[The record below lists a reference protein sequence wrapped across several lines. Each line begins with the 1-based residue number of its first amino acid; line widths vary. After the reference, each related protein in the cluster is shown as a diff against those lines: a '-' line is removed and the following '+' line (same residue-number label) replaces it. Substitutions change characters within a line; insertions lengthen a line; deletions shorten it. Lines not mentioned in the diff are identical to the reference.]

1 MSFLPK
7 IASMLPGKDRG
18 VRWAEAMK
26 EIAAAEAATK
36 IAKEAE
42 ERAEAAFLSL
52 SEDEQVEL
60 VHAAWV
66 VNATPEPVKAKKALV
81 AALLPWA
88 EANLLPKSEDEGT
101 ATEVVPKKKR
111 KVVFVE
117 ATIKEVPVC
126 LLQSSDTTWKFKK
139 SKFGPDMEYP
149 VGPHMA
155 LLRAARLAEELTSEE
170 SSLNMWKAADTS
182 M

>member
-7 IASMLPGKDRG
+7 IASILPGTKRG
-18 VRWAEAMK
+18 EKWTKAMK
-26 EIAAAEAATK
+26 EIAAADAAK
-36 IAKEAE
+36 KVAEEAE
-42 ERAEAAFLSL
+42 KRAEAAFRAL

-66 VNATPEPVKAKKALV
+66 VNATPEPVKAKEALV

-88 EANLLPKSEDEGT
+88 EANLVPEDRDE
-101 ATEVVPKKKR
+101 AMEVVPKKRR
-111 KVVFVE
+111 KVVFGSPI
-117 ATIKEVPVC
+117 IKEVPVC

-139 SKFGPDMEYP
+139 AKFGPDMEYP

-155 LLRAARLAEELTSEE
+155 LLRAAQLAAELSR
-170 SSLNMWKAADTS
+170 
-182 M
+182 

>member
-1 MSFLPK
+1 
-7 IASMLPGKDRG
+7 MLPGKDRG

-26 EIAAAEAATK
+26 EIAAAEAAK
-36 IAKEAE
+36 KVAKEAE

-52 SEDEQVEL
+52 SADQQVEL

-66 VNATPEPVKAKKALV
+66 VNATPEPVKAKEALV

-88 EANLLPKSEDEGT
+88 KKNLIPKSEDEGVT
-101 ATEVVPKKKR
+101 TEIVPKKKR
-111 KVVFVE
+111 KVVFGDPI
-117 ATIKEVPVC
+117 TTEVPVC

-139 SKFGPDMEYP
+139 ASQFGPDMEYP

-155 LLRAARLAEELTSEE
+155 LLRAARLAEELSQ
-170 SSLNMWKAADTS
+170 
-182 M
+182 

>member
-7 IASMLPGKDRG
+7 FASMLPGTKRG
-18 VRWAEAMK
+18 EKWTKAMK
-26 EIAAAEAATK
+26 EIASAEAAK
-36 IAKEAE
+36 KVAKEAE

-52 SEDEQVEL
+52 SADEQVEL

-66 VNATPEPVKAKKALV
+66 VNATPEPVKAKEALV

-88 EANLLPKSEDEGT
+88 TKNLVPKSEDEGD

-111 KVVFVE
+111 KVVFGDPI
-117 ATIKEVPVC
+117 TTEVPVC
-126 LLQSSDTTWKFKK
+126 LLQSSDRTWKFKK
-139 SKFGPDMEYP
+139 ASQFGPDMEYP

-155 LLRAARLAEELTSEE
+155 LLRAAQLAAELSR
-170 SSLNMWKAADTS
+170 
-182 M
+182 

>member
-1 MSFLPK
+1 
-7 IASMLPGKDRG
+7 MLPGKDRG

-26 EIAAAEAATK
+26 EIAAAEAAK
-36 IAKEAE
+36 KVAEEAE
-42 ERAEAAFLSL
+42 KRAEAAFLSL
-52 SEDEQVEL
+52 SADQQVEL

-66 VNATPEPVKAKKALV
+66 VNATPEPVKANTALV

-88 EANLLPKSEDEGT
+88 EANLVPEDRDE
-101 ATEVVPKKKR
+101 AMEVVPKKRR
-111 KVVFVE
+111 KVVFGSPI
-117 ATIKEVPVC
+117 IKEVPVC

-155 LLRAARLAEELTSEE
+155 LLRAAQLAAELSR
-170 SSLNMWKAADTS
+170 
-182 M
+182 

>member
-26 EIAAAEAATK
+26 EIAAAEAAK
-36 IAKEAE
+36 KVAKEAE

-52 SEDEQVEL
+52 SADEQVEL

-66 VNATPEPVKAKKALV
+66 VNATPEPVKAKEALV

-88 EANLLPKSEDEGT
+88 KANLVPEDRDE
-101 ATEVVPKKKR
+101 AMEVVSKKKR
-111 KVVFVE
+111 KVVFGDPI
-117 ATIKEVPVC
+117 TTEVPVC

-155 LLRAARLAEELTSEE
+155 LLRAARLAEELSQ
-170 SSLNMWKAADTS
+170 
-182 M
+182 